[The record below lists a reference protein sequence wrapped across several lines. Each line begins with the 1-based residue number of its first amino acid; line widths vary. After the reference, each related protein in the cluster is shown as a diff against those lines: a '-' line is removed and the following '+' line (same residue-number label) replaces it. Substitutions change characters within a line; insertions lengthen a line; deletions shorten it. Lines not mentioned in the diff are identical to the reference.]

1 MPIHVIRD
9 TLQSVITTDEEGRGY
24 ITRRINIPEHMRNT
38 IESIEVFNDQNS
50 MWFTNQKA
58 PEAGLAGYQL
68 YISPYPMQATEE
80 TMGPSVGEI
89 LARTGAMAGDDCVLY
104 KEQAMSKL
112 TELDDGTTDSIF
124 FNRFPSHPLG
134 STETNTWYSP
144 HIFITCFVWNQPV
157 TDVTLKFSL
166 FIRTKQVKCNAVES
180 SMGCYAEF
188 LDAQARKLSE
198 MGITYT
204 TDAIAGYAFP
214 MWKYGGIRPELMIS
228 GATALRYYNRVAANA
243 NQDMVSQPTLQ
254 GAFKDATSMVDFD
267 AAFGDEALNLPEWIT
282 LMDVSG
288 VTSGLIRPYAPPLKF
303 ADNGNTLM
311 F

>member
-9 TLQSVITTDEEGRGY
+9 TIQSEVRTDALGRGY
-24 ITRRINIPEHMRNT
+24 VTRRINIPEHMRNS
-38 IESIEVFNDQNS
+38 IESIEVYNDQGSAWLRND
-50 MWFTNQKA
+50 
-58 PEAGLAGYQL
+58 PELPEVVGYQL
-68 YISPYPMQATEE
+68 YVSPYPMQATLE
-80 TMGPSVGEI
+80 TWGPSAAE
-89 LARTGAMAGDDCVLY
+89 LRTGGGAMAGDDCVLY
-104 KEQAMSKL
+104 KEQAMTNLGRFAEQQVNKIWS
-112 TELDDGTTDSIF
+112 S
-124 FNRFPSHPLG
+124 RFPSEPLG
-134 STETNTWYSP
+134 STLTNTWYSP
-144 HIFITCFVWNQPV
+144 HLYITCFVWNAPT
-157 TDVTLKFSL
+157 TDVPVKFSL

-204 TDAIAGYAFP
+204 TDAIAGYSFP
-214 MWKYGGIRPELMIS
+214 MWKYAGIRPELMIS

-243 NQDMVSQPTLQ
+243 NQEMVSQPTLQ
-254 GAFKDATSMVDFD
+254 GAFKDATTMVDFD

-288 VTSGLIRPYAPPLKF
+288 VTSGLIRPYPPPLKF